1 MNKLLTPFDLMLTRS
16 GNFQRILK
24 RSEDFFLLTRDGFD
38 LELLKVMMGHEQ
50 KETQKILFSFDE
62 SRSQLRQDL
71 LVLWLLDFQK
81 DGIFVEFGATDG
93 VDLSNTYLL
102 ERKYGWK
109 GLLVE
114 PAKIWHH
121 DLKQNRNSII
131 DFRAVT
137 AISGEMEVFFQSED
151 PRFSSIFRNL
161 DLSYPSSYQVKTV
174 TLKDLLIE
182 HAFPEL
188 IDYISIDTEGT
199 EFEILKN
206 FDFDLFKFKVATI
219 EYSSESSREQ
229 VCELM
234 SRNGYKRVFDSISK
248 FEGWFIN
255 PNFVKLAND

>member
-1 MNKLLTPFDLMLTRS
+1 MLTRS

-38 LELLKVMMGHEQ
+38 LELLGAMMDYKH
-50 KETQKILFSFDE
+50 KETQKVLYSFDE

-81 DGIFVEFGATDG
+81 HGIFVEFGATDG
-93 VDLSNTYLL
+93 IDLSNTYLL
-102 ERKYGWK
+102 ESKYGWN

-114 PAKIWHH
+114 PAKIWHY

-137 AISGEMEVFFQSED
+137 AISGETEVFFQSED
-151 PRFSSIFRNL
+151 PRFSSILNNL
-161 DLSYPSSYQVKTV
+161 DLSYPSNYQVKTV

-182 HAFPEL
+182 YAFPVL
-188 IDYISIDTEGT
+188 IDYISIDTEGS

-206 FDFDLFKFKVATI
+206 FDFNLFKFKVASI
-219 EYSSESSREQ
+219 EYSSQGSREQ

-234 SRNGYKRVFDSISK
+234 NRNGYERVFGSISK
-248 FEGWFIN
+248 FEDWFIN
-255 PNFVKLAND
+255 PNFVKLTND